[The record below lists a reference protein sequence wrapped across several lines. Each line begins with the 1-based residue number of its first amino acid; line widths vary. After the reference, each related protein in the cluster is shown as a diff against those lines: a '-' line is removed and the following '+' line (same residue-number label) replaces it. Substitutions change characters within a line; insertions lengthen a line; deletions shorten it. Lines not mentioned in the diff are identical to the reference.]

1 MSKMKDFFGFN
12 KLVTPVIVQI
22 LFWMGISV
30 WGYKMVELFKEIKLG
45 QTNWMAAVTLIVVWP
60 LTLRLY
66 CEVIMLIFKIN
77 ENLLKLN
84 NKNNN

>member
-1 MSKMKDFFGFN
+1 MRDFLFFR

-30 WGYKMVELFKEIKLG
+30 WLFKMFGLVNELRLG
-45 QTNWMAAVTLIVVWP
+45 QSNIMAALTLIVVWP

-66 CEVIMLIFKIN
+66 CEIIMLIFKIN

-84 NKNNN
+84 QKNNS

>member
-1 MSKMKDFFGFN
+1 MKDFFGFK

-22 LFWMGISV
+22 LFWMGMTV
-30 WGYKMVELFKEIKLG
+30 WGLKLFGLVKEMIMMHGKTDIMG
-45 QTNWMAAVTLIVVWP
+45 AVTLIIVWP

-66 CEVIMLIFKIN
+66 CEIIMLIFKIN

-84 NKNNN
+84 QKNNA

>member
-1 MSKMKDFFGFN
+1 MKNFFSFN
-12 KLVTPVIVQI
+12 KLVTPYIVQI

-30 WGYKMVELFKEIKLG
+30 WAYKMVELFKEFKLG
-45 QTNWMAAVTLIVVWP
+45 QANVMAAITLIVVWP

-66 CEVIMLIFKIN
+66 CEIIMLLFKIN

-84 NKNNN
+84 QKNNS